1 MIKITWSQTSTYS
14 LHISHLPTHSLT
26 ASSSFWLQRCMQSL
40 PHRWRVADNEGLHGS
55 LLSPC
60 PQVCGPPLLLLL
72 TAASAS
78 TQFLHG
84 SAIPCSVLSCSRSFS
99 HHFVQASWM
108 PPETSY
114 PLRSPSWEQ
123 PALLASSW
131 AGALSWC
138 LLMSALTLCSSLLGL
153 PPGCFFLETFGV
165 HWGSMGRAWLWSE
178 ISSSGPTTV
187 VAMVPK
193 IGDWIL
199 FSTGCNIYQMG
210 IPIINSYAYFDK
222 GISASLSILIF
233 VAWQG
238 TLEMSLPNLF
248 FSIPITYITYVLKIK
263 EIAGKERARLTT
275 LSKAGNDIKYTC
287 HLILPGLL
295 YCNNL

>member
-40 PHRWRVADNEGLHGS
+40 PHHWRVADNEGLHGS

-108 PPETSY
+108 SPETSY
-114 PLRSPSWEQ
+114 PPRSPSWEQ

-153 PPGCFFLETFGV
+153 PPGCFFFFFRNFWGPLGQYWKGLALEWDFKF
-165 HWGSMGRAWLWSE
+165 WANY
-178 ISSSGPTTV
+178 SSSYG
-187 VAMVPK
+187 AQNR
-193 IGDWIL
+193 GLDSFQHWL
-199 FSTGCNIYQMG
+199 QH
-210 IPIINSYAYFDK
+210 
-222 GISASLSILIF
+222 
-233 VAWQG
+233 
-238 TLEMSLPNLF
+238 LPNGNTNYKFLCLF
-248 FSIPITYITYVLKIK
+248 W
-263 EIAGKERARLTT
+263 
-275 LSKAGNDIKYTC
+275 
-287 HLILPGLL
+287 
-295 YCNNL
+295 